1 MFRNPERKERPSEAQ
16 KMRVPVLLWAAVC
29 LCAAPGPG
37 SGAERSCADLR
48 QFYTGKGFT
57 LTGVPQTEI
66 SGEFNHTSLHAVWIQ
81 PTFKNM
87 HVNLLESLLLQT
99 FPPHQYFII

>member
-1 MFRNPERKERPSEAQ
+1 
-16 KMRVPVLLWAAVC
+16 MRVPVLLWAAAC

-57 LTGVPQTEI
+57 LSGVPQSEI
-66 SGEFNHTSLHAVWIQ
+66 SGEFKQTIHFMQSGVNPQLLIHLKKI
-81 PTFKNM
+81 KIK
-87 HVNLLESLLLQT
+87 HVG
-99 FPPHQYFII
+99 YIC